1 MVNNVLS
8 KHEMIYF
15 INNNNSSIKL
25 DNLDKSDIEVVFI
38 ITSLLSE
45 DFYMKKYT
53 LNRLIYILSK
63 TPWYNTKYKHL
74 KTILFWIF
82 LFYILNCI
90 GFYTFIHEIFGHLY
104 IGGSLLTEPPFR
116 YALSYPSEY
125 YQVDGFDKYILM
137 NKSLKNYLLFIL
149 GFLKIDNVTKLND
162 HFDGY
167 SRPLLNMNNYSD
179 YYYSLGV
186 NQSMSLIYISGL
198 FPIYLLSI
206 LFITISFYIKNIIKI
221 ILLLFSGFL
230 YGLNIIIIINYLVNK
245 DDSSEFKD
253 IKMFSKYYHNY
264 KQSNSIKYYETQA
277 ISALFLVYP
286 IIFMGTILS
295 NKIKLKKYIPINKI
309 IIELLNNNNIH
320 FILNKIN
327 NISKENL
334 KNQMK
339 SFLKTD
345 NQIKA
350 YNNLHKNI
358 INCIKVEDILKLYN
372 CDILRKDSNQFID
385 MLKYGLIINIII
397 IPFLNAYLYNVY
409 YIDIIKYL
417 PMLLF
422 IIYISEFFFKDIHNY
437 YIIKDN
443 DLLNTSNT
451 SLILTLFEFLFLIV
465 GFFWSII
472 YMINYNV
479 SEIIYLWGYFYI
491 IGMYVSTLF
500 ANLCKYNKMKII
512 FQNIHIN

>member
-1 MVNNVLS
+1 
-8 KHEMIYF
+8 
-15 INNNNSSIKL
+15 
-25 DNLDKSDIEVVFI
+25 
-38 ITSLLSE
+38 
-45 DFYMKKYT
+45 
-53 LNRLIYILSK
+53 
-63 TPWYNTKYKHL
+63 
-74 KTILFWIF
+74 
-82 LFYILNCI
+82 
-90 GFYTFIHEIFGHLY
+90 
-104 IGGSLLTEPPFR
+104 
-116 YALSYPSEY
+116 
-125 YQVDGFDKYILM
+125 
-137 NKSLKNYLLFIL
+137 
-149 GFLKIDNVTKLND
+149 
-162 HFDGY
+162 
-167 SRPLLNMNNYSD
+167 
-179 YYYSLGV
+179 
-186 NQSMSLIYISGL
+186 
-198 FPIYLLSI
+198 
-206 LFITISFYIKNIIKI
+206 
-221 ILLLFSGFL
+221 
-230 YGLNIIIIINYLVNK
+230 
-245 DDSSEFKD
+245 
-253 IKMFSKYYHNY
+253 
-264 KQSNSIKYYETQA
+264 
-277 ISALFLVYP
+277 
-286 IIFMGTILS
+286 
-295 NKIKLKKYIPINKI
+295 
-309 IIELLNNNNIH
+309 
-320 FILNKIN
+320 
-327 NISKENL
+327 
-334 KNQMK
+334 MK
-339 SFLKTD
+339 SFLKTG

-437 YIIKDN
+437 YIMKDN

-491 IGMYVSTLF
+491 IGMYVLTLF